1 MKSDF
6 KFTTLL
12 SLARPAY
19 IISIAAVIAFI
30 MISSALLELQQSK
43 SELRTLMT
51 RDAESLIDAVYI
63 SSVNAVISNNE
74 IEEQVSQ
81 RLLSSAR
88 MIARLDSISQLS
100 QSQLQ
105 YIAVENNL
113 FRINIFNSE
122 GIKISGNIIH
132 DSMNVKGGRGP
143 GEFIKPVLRGEKDEI
158 VIGFKEARHEEG
170 SRFAVAVKRRGIN
183 KGAIVVNVDAEYMI
197 AFRKKTGFEK
207 MVKDIGGK
215 KGIEYIILQDEKGI
229 IYSNK
234 TIPGLSTF
242 QNDHFLSDAYL
253 DDSVYTREFNSDSMQ
268 VFEALKTFFA
278 DGIKL
283 GIIRIG
289 ISTEQMQAL
298 ESRMIRRI
306 FILAFILFIIAF
318 IVISVIFIS
327 QNYRL
332 LTEKYER
339 IRTYTGNILA
349 NMADGVISTDKSGNV
364 TIFNKNAEILFG
376 IPEGKAIGRNI
387 SGLLPYEFKHV
398 IDSLNEGKLIKN
410 SELSFFVNGIKIIST
425 ISTAFTVN
433 NKKETDAFTIVI
445 KDITSEKRMED
456 ETRQREKFA
465 AMGELAS
472 GVAHE
477 IRNPL
482 NAISM
487 IAQRYEKEF
496 KPVKNEDEYTELTG
510 VLISETKR
518 VNNIIR
524 QFLQFAKPAKVD
536 LMTVSAKHFMEEISS
551 IARVVCSERKI
562 KFSSECNDD
571 FLLYIDSELFKQAI
585 INLINNSVDAV
596 GENGEISLE
605 ICKINSE
612 AVIYVSDN
620 GPGITE
626 ENLNKIFNLYFTT
639 KQSGNGLGLSIVRQ
653 IISQHNGTIAA
664 ESIPGKETKF
674 TITLPLIK

>member
-6 KFTTLL
+6 KFTSLL
-12 SLARPAY
+12 SFARPAY
-19 IISIAAVIAFI
+19 IISIALVIALI
-30 MISSALLELQQSK
+30 MISSAFLELQQSK

-88 MIARLDSISQLS
+88 MIARLDSISQLT
-100 QSQLQ
+100 QQQLH
-105 YIAVENNL
+105 YIAEENNL
-113 FRINIFNSE
+113 FRVNIFNSD
-122 GIKISGNIIH
+122 GIKISGNYAH
-132 DSMNVKGGRGP
+132 DSMNVKGKRGP
-143 GEFIKPVLRGEKDEI
+143 GEFISPVLKGEKDEI

-183 KGAIVVNVDAEYMI
+183 KGVIVVNVDADYMI

-215 KGIEYIILQDEKGI
+215 KGIEYIVLQDEKGI
-229 IYSNK
+229 IFSNK
-234 TIPGLSTF
+234 NLPGLSTF
-242 QNDHFLSDAYL
+242 QNDAFLSEAYR
-253 DDSVYTREFNSDSMQ
+253 DDSVHTRDFNADTIQ
-268 VFEALKTFFA
+268 VFEASKTFIA

-298 ESRMIRRI
+298 EKRMIRRI
-306 FILAFILFIIAF
+306 FILAFILSIIAF
-318 IVISVIFIS
+318 IVISIIFIS
-327 QNYRL
+327 QNYKL

-339 IRTYTGNILA
+339 IQTYTGNILA
-349 NMADGVISTDKSGNV
+349 NMADAVISTDKSGAI
-364 TIFNKNAEILFG
+364 TIFNKNAEELFG
-376 IPEGKAIGRNI
+376 IEEDKAIGKNI
-387 SGLLPYEFKHV
+387 SGLFPHELKNV
-398 IDSLNEGKLIKN
+398 IDSLNAGKIINNK
-410 SELSFFVNGIKIIST
+410 EIVFFTGERKIIST
-425 ISTAFTVN
+425 ISTAFTSN
-433 NKKETDAFTIVI
+433 SKKEIDAFTIVI
-445 KDITSEKRMED
+445 KDITSEKRLEE
-456 ETRQREKFA
+456 ETKQREKFA

-487 IAQRYEKEF
+487 IAQRYEREF
-496 KPVKNEDEYTELTG
+496 KPAKNEDEYAELTG

-524 QFLQFAKPAKVD
+524 QFLQFAKPAKVS
-536 LMTVSAKHFMEEISS
+536 LSNVEASYFLEEIQS
-551 IARVVCSERKI
+551 IARIMCSEKKIKFTAVCSE
-562 KFSSECNDD
+562 D
-571 FLLYIDSELFKQAI
+571 FNLNIDSELFKQAI
-585 INLINNSVDAV
+585 INLIANSTDAV
-596 GENGEISLE
+596 DEGGEIKFE
-605 ICKINSE
+605 ISKINSD
-612 AVIYVSDN
+612 AVFNITDN
-620 GPGITE
+620 GAGITK
-626 ENLNKIFNLYFTT
+626 ENLNKIFNIYFTT

-653 IISQHNGTIAA
+653 IISQHNGTIEA
-664 ESIPGKETKF
+664 ESVPGKETKF
-674 TITLPLIK
+674 TITLPLT